1 MPTFE
6 LLDINKPRCTN
17 RRTRLSGSINNFIH
31 LMKLIT
37 LAVKLIC
44 SVLQLDH
51 PSIFPA
57 ASFMCY
63 AKKAT
68 ENSRIFGLLDSDGVR
83 LYDTPYDHNPVTRTL
98 LQTRLPPSG
107 SWAQND

>member
-17 RRTRLSGSINNFIH
+17 RRTLLSGNTNNFIY

-44 SVLQLDH
+44 SVLLID
-51 PSIFPA
+51 PSIFLA
-57 ASFMCY
+57 ASIMCY
-63 AKKAT
+63 VKEAT
-68 ENSRIFGLLDSDGVR
+68 ENSRIFGLLDR
-83 LYDTPYDHNPVTRTL
+83 
-98 LQTRLPPSG
+98 Q
-107 SWAQND
+107 